1 MLLLSLGCSE
11 DSWEE
16 VILESTEEKEEKEEE
31 EREKEDE
38 GKEGKERMEEPSNKV
53 HA

>member
-16 VILESTEEKEEKEEE
+16 VILESREEKEEKEEE
-31 EREKEDE
+31 DE
-38 GKEGKERMEEPSNKV
+38 GKEGKEGEEEPSNKV